1 LTRYLLD
8 TNMMSDLMRHPDGK
22 VAMCVRTVGEQQVCT
37 SIIVAAELR
46 FGACKKQSARLKS
59 EVEILLGLI
68 DVLPFDAPADAA
80 YGVLRANLEAAGTP
94 ISGNDLLI
102 AAQAIALGHS
112 VVTANERE
120 FSRISGLAIEN
131 WLR

>member
-1 LTRYLLD
+1 
-8 TNMMSDLMRHPDGK
+8 MMSDLMRHPDGK
-22 VAMCVRTVGEQQVCT
+22 VAMRVRTVGEQQVCT

-46 FGACKKQSARLKS
+46 FGACKKQSARLKA

-68 DVLPFDAPADAA
+68 DVMPFDAPADAA
-80 YGVLRANLEAAGTP
+80 YSVLRADLEAAGTP

-102 AAQAIALGHS
+102 AAHAIALGHS

-120 FSRISGLAIEN
+120 FSRISGLATEN